1 MKKKIISFILIFFIL
16 TITLG
21 CGTENTNTK
30 ANSTNNTKEDI
41 QEEIIPDKVYQDEEA
56 KILIT
61 KAEEEIK
68 RARKNY
74 DFIKK
79 DQDLLLK
86 KLAPLESK
94 IDIPTAG
101 EDYTIRLLNSM
112 LPYIETMANNTDA
125 LSVSLEYYENSFK
138 LVNDAENLDI
148 SPEYRAYLTKYKEA
162 LVKEKNGVFYYQRAT
177 YNKTR
182 LLLADVYTG
191 IYNVYYYYF
200 IYYNNL
206 SREFPGDANMRI
218 KMSNTAI
225 YYSEKCSEIN
235 RTADS
240 YGLWTWGLNGY
251 DARFNWENANVTPNM
266 DLAEKYLYE
275 AKTLFEEAEDIL
287 PK

>member
-1 MKKKIISFILIFFIL
+1 MANPAAVLIIIGILLVVLALFVAFSRPKGSL
-16 TITLG
+16 FQG
-21 CGTENTNTK
+21 K
-30 ANSTNNTKEDI
+30 RDI
-41 QEEIIPDKVYQDEEA
+41 H
-56 KILIT
+56 T
-61 KAEEEIK
+61 K
-68 RARKNY
+68 RA
-74 DFIKK
+74 
-79 DQDLLLK
+79 
-86 KLAPLESK
+86 
-94 IDIPTAG
+94 
-101 EDYTIRLLNSM
+101 TIQL
-112 LPYIETMANNTDA
+112 I
-125 LSVSLEYYENSFK
+125 
-138 LVNDAENLDI
+138 I
-148 SPEYRAYLTKYKEA
+148 
-162 LVKEKNGVFYYQRAT
+162 G
-177 YNKTR
+177 

>member
-112 LPYIETMANNTDA
+112 FPYIETMANNADA
-125 LSVSLEYYENSFK
+125 LSVSLEYYENSIK
-138 LVNDAENLDI
+138 YVNDAENLDI
-148 SPEYRAYLTKYKEA
+148 SSEYKTYLTKYKEA
-162 LVKEKNGVFYYQRAT
+162 LVKEKNGVFYYQRAIS
-177 YNKTR
+177 NKTR
-182 LLLADVYTG
+182 LLLVDVYTA
-191 IYNVYYYYF
+191 IYNVYDYYF
-200 IYYNNL
+200 IYYNLL
-206 SREFPGDANMRI
+206 SREFPDNANMRI
-218 KMSNTAI
+218 KMGNTAHF
-225 YYSEKCSEIN
+225 YWEKRMEIQ

-240 YGLWTWGLNGY
+240 YGLWIWGVNAY
-251 DARFNWENANVTPNM
+251 DARFNWENTNVTQNM
-266 DLAEKYLYE
+266 DLAEKYLDD
-275 AKTLFEEAEDIL
+275 ARILFEEANKIL
-287 PK
+287 PQ